1 MQLLKKC
8 VLLLC
13 VLALL
18 LGAAACKKPVESPEE
33 GNGRG
38 AHADDVVYATEN
50 HKITVAM
57 LSYLVYSEYHNFCN
71 YYGGYLPLA
80 KGEGGT
86 ALDTTKPLREQNYS
100 VITDSVTGEK
110 AATTWF
116 QFFAGYARENAEQ
129 IMVLCEAATAEG
141 VSLDAAELQQV
152 EDYVKEVES
161 YAASNG
167 MTTQAYLTKNFG
179 ADVTIEE
186 VRAVSRYS
194 LLATKQSQRIVE
206 RIADNVTDDT
216 ILSIYESNKADYDTG
231 VDFLIVQFT
240 TSYAP
245 ADAAAVAEALA
256 VYEAS
261 QQTFRSRMDAL
272 AAATDRAAFEALLL
286 SYFREDAA
294 AAGKE
299 DPDAV
304 AAAALKDALMVNYE
318 RPESETALSTWL
330 FDSARAVGD
339 TKTFITEASARDAE
353 SDNLKKVSSSYTAC
367 FFVQGLHRNETKT
380 RHVGHI
386 LFMTNTFKGLTT
398 TTGLSGEVK
407 ALAESLLAAG
417 KTISAENMS
426 RALLDKMM
434 AEGAI
439 TEQTDES
446 GATYYT
452 VDRAKFED
460 YGNRFTEDGS
470 VFYDDV
476 TLGMMVAEFEGWL
489 YDDARHG
496 NEISFA
502 GAVET
507 TYGFHIMYYGG
518 EGEEVWRINARADA
532 EEALYEAWFD
542 AAAAARPYTEA
553 SALWDFVA
561 VS

>member
-8 VLLLC
+8 VLMLC

-18 LGAAACKKPVESPEE
+18 LGAVACKKPTESPEE
-33 GNGRG
+33 GGGRG
-38 AHADDVVYATEN
+38 AHADDVVFATEN

-71 YYGGYLPLA
+71 YYGGYLPYI
-80 KGEGGT
+80 KGDGGT

-110 AATTWF
+110 ATTTWF
-116 QFFAGYARENAEQ
+116 QFFAGYARQNAEQ
-129 IMVLCEAATAEG
+129 IMVLCEAASAEG

-152 EDYVKEVES
+152 EDYVKDVES
-161 YAASNG
+161 YATTNG
-167 MTTQAYLTKNFG
+167 MTTEAYLAKNFG

-194 LLATKQSQRIVE
+194 LLATKQSKLVTK
-206 RIADNVTDDT
+206 RIADNVTDET
-216 ILSIYESNKADYDTG
+216 LLSIYESNRADYDTG
-231 VDFLIVQFT
+231 VDFLIVQFNT
-240 TSYAP
+240 AYAP

-261 QQTFRSRMDAL
+261 QQTFRARMDAL
-272 AAATDRAAFEALLL
+272 AAATDRATFEALLL
-286 SYFREDAA
+286 TYLREDAV

-304 AAAALKDALMVNYE
+304 AAESLKGALMENYL
-318 RPESETALSTWL
+318 RPENDTALSTWL

-339 TKTFITEASARDAE
+339 TKTFVTEASARDAE
-353 SDNLKKVSSSYTAC
+353 SNNLKKVSSSYTAC

-386 LFMTNTFKGLTT
+386 LFMTNTFKDLTT

-407 ALAESLLAAG
+407 TLAESLLAAG
-417 KTISAENMS
+417 KTLSAENMS

-439 TEQTDES
+439 TTETDGN

-452 VDRAKFED
+452 VDRAKFEE
-460 YGNRFTEDGS
+460 YGKRYTEDGS

-476 TLGMMVAEFEGWL
+476 TLGMMVEEFEAWL
-489 YDDARHG
+489 YDDERHG

-518 EGEEVWRINARADA
+518 EGEEAWRIAARADA
-532 EEALYEAWFD
+532 EESLYDAWFA
-542 AAAAARPYTEA
+542 AAAAARPYTED
-553 SALWDFVA
+553 STRWDFVA